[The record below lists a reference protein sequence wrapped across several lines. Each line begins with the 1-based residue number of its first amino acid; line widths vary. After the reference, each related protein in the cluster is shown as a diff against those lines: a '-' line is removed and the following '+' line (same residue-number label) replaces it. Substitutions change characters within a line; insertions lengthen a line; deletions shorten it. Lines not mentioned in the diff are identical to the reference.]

1 MCNYAFSNGD
11 GLCQSVRG
19 INYFVIKF
27 WFDKS
32 WLLSSSVL
40 SVIRYLRMHYNCH
53 LSEYYIACNLI
64 LEWCKRITKIMF
76 AKKNDILKW
85 TNLLIESI
93 NELSDLLQT
102 NDVFNKIII
111 RCSSPLKY
119 FFLLFAYVLTGAWWS
134 SNYSSCVHYLKVLYT
149 WFLSY

>member
-102 NDVFNKIII
+102 NGVFNKIII
-111 RCSSPLKY
+111 RCFPLQNIS
-119 FFLLFAYVLTGAWWS
+119 F
-134 SNYSSCVHYLKVLYT
+134 CYLRMCLRGLGGHQTTHHVYT
-149 WFLSY
+149 TLKFYIHDF